1 MFTNSAQV
9 LIACESRRVRIAMLP
24 DARSC
29 TWWDQ
34 DLGMGRMRVETGI
47 HAAFIVT
54 AIGGKPFNGNFDL
67 L

>member
-1 MFTNSAQV
+1 
-9 LIACESRRVRIAMLP
+9 MLP